1 MPAKNWDPSLYDAK
15 HSFVSAKAKGLV
27 QVLAARPGEQVLDLG
42 CGTGTLTAEIAS
54 SGAEVLGVDRSAEM
68 IAEARKKFPDLRFEV
83 CDARSLPFAAR
94 FDAVFSN
101 AALHWIPEAEPVVQG
116 IARALR
122 SGGRFVAEFG
132 GKGNIQNLVMALESA
147 LSELQI
153 SAQGANPWFYP
164 SIATYA
170 AILEKHGLEVCEA
183 VLFERPT
190 ELEDGDRGL
199 ATWITM
205 FAASF
210 LERVPK
216 PRRLEFIQTTERLA
230 RATLWKTDHW
240 ELDYRRLRIFAR
252 KTPML
257 VAVRNPPQPV
267 G

>member
-1 MPAKNWDPSLYDAK
+1 MPAENWNASLYDAK

-27 QVLAARPGEQVLDLG
+27 QLLAVKPGEQVLDLG

-54 SGAEVLGVDRSAEM
+54 SGAEVLGIDRSAEM
-68 IAEARKKFPDLRFEV
+68 IAETGKKFPDLRFEV
-83 CDARSLPFAAR
+83 CDARSLPFSAK

-122 SGGRFVAEFG
+122 PGGRFVAEFG
-132 GKGNIQNLVMALESA
+132 GKRNVHNVVMVLESA
-147 LSELQI
+147 LSQLGI
-153 SAQGANPWFYP
+153 SAHGANPWFYP

-170 AILEKHGLEVCEA
+170 ALLEKHGLEVCEA
-183 VLFERPT
+183 ALFERPT

-205 FAASF
+205 FATAF
-210 LERVPK
+210 LEHVPE
-216 PRRLEFIQTTERLA
+216 PRRLEFIQTAERLA
-230 RATLWKTDHW
+230 RPTLWKTDHW

-252 KTPML
+252 KL
-257 VAVRNPPQPV
+257 AS
-267 G
+267 